1 MKKRQPEKM
10 HEVGIAT
17 EIYRMSRA
25 IAEEH
30 GGGPLEDVF
39 VRVGELTAVEPDLL
53 EFAWQALTM
62 ETPDARSKLHVEY
75 CPAVQMCQSCG
86 QTPERARGRWLPL
99 CPNCG
104 TLLKVEGGQELDLER
119 VSFLEKE

>member
-1 MKKRQPEKM
+1 M

-25 IAEEH
+25 IAEER
-30 GGGPLEDVF
+30 GGGALQEVF

-53 EFAWQALTM
+53 TFAWQAITL
-62 ETPDARSKLHVEY
+62 ETPDQGSKLIVEF
-75 CPAVQMCQSCG
+75 CPAEQKCGNCG
-86 QTPERARGRWLPL
+86 QVPERARGRWLPL

-119 VSFLEKE
+119 VSFLEAD